1 MCNKKFN
8 KLALKLLN
16 RSAELLE
23 AYQCGSIQ
31 LKKLVPLLEQWF
43 ETVTGGWSDK
53 KVELIINVKEDER

>member
-23 AYQCGSIQ
+23 AYQCGNIQLEKLDNMTNKLLIEYSQ
-31 LKKLVPLLEQWF
+31 LKK
-43 ETVTGGWSDK
+43 
-53 KVELIINVKEDER
+53 KVIPHG